1 MRNLFFT
8 IAFSAL
14 LASPA
19 MAEELT
25 VTHSAASAFE
35 SELNSALTDAGLEA
49 AQVTSLKIV
58 SAGEPAA
65 EMNVTDFN
73 ALRAAMS
80 ATLQKLDLSEAA
92 LKGNSVPSS
101 DEKNTQSG
109 CGSLREMAE
118 LTEVVLPEGLTSI
131 SSGAFQNCK
140 KLQTINL
147 PETITDIWNYAF
159 DGCTA
164 LSITKLPSQ
173 ITIITPYCFRGC
185 ENMALTE
192 LPALTEV
199 REYGFSTCRALSVSE
214 IPETLTLIKQNGFAS
229 SGVTF
234 SDWTEALTSIGESAF
249 SGSKVT
255 FKEWTPKIAEM
266 PKGVFGYAYGIT
278 EFTIPETITKLND
291 VTFHL
296 PTSFYYDAS
305 EDGANQGKNFKR
317 KLICRLPEPPKATYG
332 EAAKWNNTFME
343 EDWMM
348 KNIYTIYVKKDYVET
363 YKATAPYSS
372 MNVEAL
378 TTQMPVA
385 VEGGEATVSTE
396 LGEAAEGMLPVYEG
410 NTTITITPADDMTI
424 ESVTYGETP
433 VEVEDGVVTIDV
445 PQTPETLTVT
455 LKKSGEEAG
464 VEGIASD
471 DEIVATTYYNLQG
484 VEISEPAEN
493 GLYIRKQTTANGCTI
508 VEKVMLKA
516 L

>member
-1 MRNLFFT
+1 MNKLFLSLSL
-8 IAFSAL
+8 SAM
-14 LASPA
+14 LAMPA

-25 VTHSAASAFE
+25 VTHSSASAFE
-35 SELNSALTDAGLEA
+35 SELNSALTDAGLTA
-49 AQVTSLKIV
+49 DQVTSLKIV
-58 SAGEPAA
+58 SAGEPSA

-101 DEKNTQSG
+101 DEKNTQPG

-131 SSGAFQNCK
+131 SSGAFQKCA

-164 LSITKLPSQ
+164 LNISKLPSQ
-173 ITIITPYCFRGC
+173 ITVITPYCFRGC

-192 LPALTEV
+192 LPPMLTEV
-199 REYGFSTCRALSVSE
+199 HEYGFNQCRAMQISE

-234 SDWTEALTSIGESAF
+234 SEWTEALTSIGESAF
-249 SGSKVT
+249 SGSKVA
-255 FKEWTPKIAEM
+255 FKEWTPNLNEM
-266 PKGVFGYAYGIT
+266 PRGVFGYCYNIT
-278 EFTIPETITKLND
+278 EFTIPETITKLQD
-291 VTFHL
+291 LTFFIQK
-296 PTSFYYDAS
+296 TFY
-305 EDGANQGKNFKR
+305 DGDKNFQR
-317 KLICRLPEPPKATYG
+317 KLICRLPEPPQCTYG
-332 EAAKWNNTFME
+332 SAAKWNNTFSE
-343 EDWMM
+343 EDWMI
-348 KNIYTIYVKKDYVET
+348 KNIYTICVKKEYSEL
-363 YKATAPYSS
+363 YKTTAPYSE
-372 MNVEAL
+372 MKIDTL
-378 TTQMPVA
+378 TTQMPVV
-385 VEGGEATVSTE
+385 VEGGEAVVTSE
-396 LGEAAEGMLPVYEG
+396 LGQEAVEGVLPVYEG

-424 ESVTYGETP
+424 ESATYGETP
-433 VEVEDGVVTIDV
+433 VEVVDGVVTIDV
-445 PQTPETLTVT
+445 PQTPETLTIT

-464 VEGIASD
+464 VESIAAD

-484 VEISEPAEN
+484 VEINEPAEN
-493 GLYIRKQTTANGCTI
+493 GLYIRKQTTANGRTI
-508 VEKVMLKA
+508 VEKVMLKS

>member
-1 MRNLFFT
+1 MKKTFLT
-8 IAFSAL
+8 IALSAL

-25 VTHSAASAFE
+25 VTHSTSSQFE
-35 SELNSALTDAGLEA
+35 AELNAALTEA
-49 AQVTSLKIV
+49 QLTADQVTSLKIV
-58 SAGEPAA
+58 STGEPAA
-65 EMNVTDFN
+65 EMNITDFD
-73 ALRAAMS
+73 ALRAALA
-80 ATLQKLDLSEAA
+80 ATLQNLDLSEAA

-101 DEKNTQSG
+101 DDKNTNPN
-109 CGSLREMAE
+109 CGALRDMAE

-131 SSGAFQNCK
+131 SSGAFQNCA

-159 DGCTA
+159 DGCAA
-164 LSITKLPSQ
+164 LNLTKLPSQ
-173 ITIITPYCFRGC
+173 ITIISPYCFRGC
-185 ENMALTE
+185 TSLALTE
-192 LPALTEV
+192 LPAVTEV
-199 REYGFSTCRALSVSE
+199 REFGFNKCSALTLSKL
-214 IPETLTLIKQNGFAS
+214 PETLTLIKQSGFATT
-229 SGVTF
+229 GVTF
-234 SDWTEALTSIGESAF
+234 SEWPETLTSIGESAF
-249 SGSKVT
+249 SGSKVS
-255 FKEWTPKIAEM
+255 FKEWTPNIAEM
-266 PKGVFGYAYGIT
+266 PKGVFGYCYNIT

-291 VTFHL
+291 VTFHI
-296 PTSFYYDAS
+296 PTKFYYG
-305 EDGANQGKNFKR
+305 EGNQGKNFQR
-317 KLICRLPEPPKATYG
+317 KLICRLPEPPAATYG
-332 EAAKWNNTFME
+332 ENAKWNNTFIE
-343 EDWMM
+343 EDWML

-493 GLYIRKQTTANGCTI
+493 GLYIRKQTTAGGRTI

-516 L
+516 M